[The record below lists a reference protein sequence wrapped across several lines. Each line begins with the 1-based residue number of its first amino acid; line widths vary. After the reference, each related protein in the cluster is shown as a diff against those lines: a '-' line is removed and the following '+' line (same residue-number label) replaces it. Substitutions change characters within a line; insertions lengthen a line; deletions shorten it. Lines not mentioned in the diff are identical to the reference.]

1 MKKALLL
8 IRLRLQRLWWVMILI
23 SLVGTGAGYAWW
35 HFDVLDMSGDELG
48 AYDDGLVRFNNQWWF
63 PWGQRGKSTEQV
75 LLAVDGDTFKD
86 IDAFPPWQNRYGS
99 WPYDRIIWADVI
111 DYLSTSGA
119 KLIVFDLLI
128 NENRPDPTGDNKL
141 GEAIAKSKV
150 PVVVGF
156 HTEPGALPLPKVEKP
171 VNRLHEPKAEAPPE
185 PEKKEEA
192 GGAEEFGGD
201 EFPSEPTPEEAA
213 KAKAE
218 ELAKLR
224 ERAAPQFA
232 FPVEVEGGLE
242 ATTFTPAKAP
252 GLADGGIAT
261 LDEVKRDA
269 GIVEIEVPQY
279 PVSAIAQIIDNA
291 TGFGLVDPEVDDD
304 GKMRAT
310 RFAYTDGIN
319 TYTTLSTTVAA
330 DYWGADKVTVSPG
343 RLQIGSH
350 GVRINKDGT
359 ARINYGGA
367 LDERFTI
374 VSLPNALRYKVAA
387 PDSPKAA
394 EGRELF
400 KDKIVFIAVIAAG
413 AGDQKPT
420 PFKGLDPAVVK
431 HMAQVDN
438 ILHDTFIIEAPEWGS
453 LLLAFFVALFSVA
466 LVMVAQSF
474 ITDVGAPI
482 FLTFAFFVITGGFIA
497 LTNIHVLSAMPGMA
511 GTLAALVAT
520 AYNRFLAGR
529 ERDFYREAFSNY
541 VDPDIL
547 DMLVESRALPKLDGE
562 EREVTAFFSDIKG
575 FSTTTEALKGEPRKL
590 MKLLHDYLTIVTPV
604 LKEHGACIDKYMG
617 DAVIALFG
625 APVRHHDHALRACR
639 AALAVQK
646 AIAEL
651 RKKLQA
657 EGLPHDIYTRIGLNT
672 DEMLVGNIGSD
683 SRPINYTA
691 VGDGMN
697 LAARLE
703 GTNKAYETLILV
715 GPKTADAVKGQ
726 MVTREIDSVRVAGK
740 DEVVTVYELVGPDSD
755 VSPSKRKVLDLY
767 AKALELYRH
776 KRFADSLKCLKD
788 AYDIDKTDG
797 PTKVLAGKCNQFMQ
811 HPPPADWDGVTQVEK

>member
-1 MKKALLL
+1 VKKALLL
-8 IRLRLQRLWWVMILI
+8 IRLRLQRLWWVMILV
-23 SLVGTGAGYAWW
+23 SMVGTGAGYAWW

-63 PWGQRGKSTEQV
+63 PWGQRGKSAEQV
-75 LLAVDGDTFKD
+75 LLAVDGETFKD

-111 DYLSTSGA
+111 DYLSTTGA
-119 KLIVFDLLI
+119 KVIVLDLLI
-128 NENRPDPTGDNKL
+128 NENRPDPTGDQKL
-141 GEAIAKSKV
+141 GEAIARSKV
-150 PVVVGF
+150 PVVVAF
-156 HTEPGALPLPKVEKP
+156 HTDVGTPLPKVEKP
-171 VNRLHEPKAEAPPE
+171 VNKLHQPKAEAPPE
-185 PEKKEEA
+185 EKKDE
-192 GGAEEFGGD
+192 GGGSEEFGG

-218 ELAKLR
+218 ELQKLR

-232 FPVEVEGGLE
+232 FPVVVEGGLE
-242 ATTFTPAKAP
+242 PTTLT
-252 GLADGGIAT
+252 GETERLADGGVPTVEDRKNKAPIAK
-261 LDEVKRDA
+261 V
-269 GIVEIEVPQY
+269 EVPLF
-279 PVSAIAQIIDNA
+279 PVPAIAQLVDNA
-291 TGFGLVDPEVDDD
+291 AGFGLVDPEIDDD

-310 RFAYTDGIN
+310 RFAYTDGVN
-319 TYTTLSTTVAA
+319 TYTTLSTAIMA
-330 DYWGADKVTVSPG
+330 DVWGAENVTVSPG
-343 RLQIGSH
+343 KLKIGSH
-350 GVRINKDGT
+350 EIRINKDGT

-367 LDERFTI
+367 LEDRFTI
-374 VSLPNALRYKVAA
+374 TSLPNALRYKVAEA
-387 PDSPKAA
+387 GSEKAK
-394 EGRELF
+394 EGAELF
-400 KDKIVFIAVIAAG
+400 KDKIVFLAVIAAG

-438 ILHDTFIIEAPEWGS
+438 LIHDSFILEAPEWGS
-453 LLLAFFVALFSVA
+453 LLLAFIVALISVA

-482 FLTFAFFVITGGFIA
+482 FLTFAFFVLTGGFITF
-497 LTNIHVLSAMPGMA
+497 TNIHVLSAMPGMA
-511 GTLAALVAT
+511 GTLAALIAT
-520 AYNRFLAGR
+520 AYNRFLAGK

-547 DMLVESRALPKLDGE
+547 DMLVESRALPKLTGE

-575 FSTTTEALKGEPRKL
+575 FSATTEALKGEPRKL
-590 MKLLHDYLTIVTPV
+590 MKLLHDYLTVVTPI

-625 APVRHHDHALRACR
+625 APVKHPDHALRACR

-646 AIAEL
+646 AIAGL
-651 RKKLQA
+651 RQRLQA
-657 EGLPHDIYTRIGLNT
+657 EGLPHDLYTRIGLNT

-715 GPKTADAVKGQ
+715 GAKTADAVKGQ
-726 MVTREIDSVRVAGK
+726 LVTREIDSVRVQGK
-740 DEVVTVYELVGPDSD
+740 DEVVTVYELVGAEGDIAPT
-755 VSPSKRKVLDLY
+755 KRQVLDLY